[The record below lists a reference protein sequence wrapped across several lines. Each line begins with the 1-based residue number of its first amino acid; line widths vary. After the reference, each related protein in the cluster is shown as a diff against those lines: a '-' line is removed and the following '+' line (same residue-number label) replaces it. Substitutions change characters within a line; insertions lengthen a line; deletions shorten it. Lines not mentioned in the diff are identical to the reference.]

1 MSVNVAYS
9 VLLNIIS
16 DTMYNVEPIKEIIIK
31 NNTQDWFDNETAEA
45 IKIREK
51 YFKKLKI
58 WNFYMD
64 YNFNNEA
71 I

>member
-16 DTMYNVEPIKEIIIK
+16 DTIYNVEPIKEMIIK

-58 WNFYMD
+58 WNF
-64 YNFNNEA
+64 
-71 I
+71 